1 MAAGP
6 TETHFAGRL
15 GGMLRRCVPTRVRR
29 FARAQDGAT
38 AVEFALVSTPFI
50 ALLIAIL
57 ETALFF
63 FAQQVLQTAATQ
75 AGRLIMTGQA
85 QTANMTA
92 AQFKTQVCNDAGSL
106 FNCNNIYV
114 NVQTFSSFSNVAML
128 NPVSSGSFQA
138 GQMNYN
144 AGNPGDIV
152 VVQVFYQWK
161 VFSAPLGFNLSNL
174 SGNLRLLVG
183 TAAFRNEP
191 YK

>member
-1 MAAGP
+1 M
-6 TETHFAGRL
+6 
-15 GGMLRRCVPTRVRR
+15 RRFTPVRVRR
-29 FARAQDGAT
+29 FVRTEDGAT
-38 AVEFALVSTPFI
+38 AVEFALVATPFV

-57 ETALFF
+57 ETAIVF

-92 AQFKTQVCNDAGSL
+92 SQFKTQVCNAAGSM
-106 FNCNNIYV
+106 FDCSNIYV
-114 NVQTFSSFSNVAML
+114 NVQTFSSFGNVAML
-128 NPVSSGSFQA
+128 NPVSAGSFQA

-152 VVQVFYQWK
+152 LVQVFYQWQ
-161 VFSAPLGFNLSNL
+161 VFPAPLGFDLSNL